1 MRIEVLSLWYVVPF
15 VHFQMAAI
23 RKNHGLSYSTTSN
36 FTTSNFGSVAP
47 TCSRLSFLLPASLP
61 SCRNRKGTGRPILSS
76 EEQPTGVS
84 FLMLKSI
91 PFLSNKRA
99 SDL

>member
-23 RKNHGLSYSTTSN
+23 RKNHGLSYS
-36 FTTSNFGSVAP
+36 TTSNFGSVAP